1 MSIIDQLEQTV
12 TPAILGERD
21 SSDSVAYISL
31 LEQFYAILATR
42 LAVPQVYSQLLRNDQ
57 VMASD
62 GIAER
67 PLFEQLWQDKRLQKT
82 IIQELSA
89 THHID
94 ESTTAHLLINAAP
107 LAYRELKALANGQ
120 FLPAFL
126 QGEQSTLRPYLPTWS
141 AAIITA
147 TQGVDSESK
156 SNLATDNYLLPN
168 IDNAPNTLNETNLS
182 ASVVSATTAA
192 HLETTGLEQKA
203 IERDE
208 ILGTDIS
215 NDDDPFSSSSD
226 AIHANPAAHRSAENS
241 SLKREQVRTRNQR
254 NDLLIR
260 VFLLIVALAA
270 IALAAWA
277 LLLKPKNEIPVD
289 PVATEPVVLPP
300 PAPPAQTMT
309 PVEFIVGVD
318 DSGNL
323 YTCSAT
329 VGDVALQSTLQQAL
343 NTSFGEQASICE
355 LNVQDGVANSIANM
369 PVEMLPNVLTML
381 RSTPFARLHIQNDRL
396 TLEAPDNMLLQ
407 QLVANIRSL
416 VPAMAI
422 DSTAPLPLPNSSN
435 GDATY
440 GMAGIDGANNQ
451 LDGGAGVNNQYNNDG
466 ISNGS
471 GEYQA
476 ADDDTGDRVIPAPTP
491 NNSGGFN
498 NNPNNVPANIPS
510 NIPSNVPSNNRTTRP
525 PGPFSQSEVDEMAS
539 TVIVAEP
546 AQVR

>member
-107 LAYRELKALANGQ
+107 LTYRELKALANGQ

-147 TQGVDSESK
+147 TQGANSESK
-156 SNLATDNYLLPN
+156 SNLATDNYIVPN
-168 IDNAPNTLNETNLS
+168 IDNAPNTLNETDLS
-182 ASVVSATTAA
+182 TSVVSATTAA
-192 HLETTGLEQKA
+192 HLETTDLEQKN

-215 NDDDPFSSSSD
+215 NDDDPFSASND
-226 AIHANPAAHRSAENS
+226 AIHANPADHRSAENS
-241 SLKREQVRTRNQR
+241 NLKREQMRTRNQR

-277 LLLKPKNEIPVD
+277 LLLKPNNEIPVE
-289 PVATEPVVLPP
+289 PVAAVPVVLP

-329 VGDVALQSTLQQAL
+329 VGDAALQSTLQQAL

-355 LNVQDGVANSIANM
+355 LTVQDGVATSIANM

-407 QLVANIRSL
+407 QLVENIRSL

-440 GMAGIDGANNQ
+440 GVAGIDGATNQ

-466 ISNGS
+466 ISNGL

-491 NNSGGFN
+491 NNSVGFN